1 MERNITSKIQC
12 PYCGKEFEITQ
23 YDFINADKDIDLR
36 DKCVSGDLFRV
47 SCPHC
52 KKEYMLL
59 YPVLYFDPSH
69 KFVIWFSAKEMPTTM
84 EALKKEIAKTG
95 YTLRRCATLDEFT
108 EKIQILED
116 GLDDV
121 MVELA
126 KYDCFIEF
134 IDNKKGTVEDITGI
148 TYERADNGIIRINV
162 RTGDKGMA
170 FTIPTSMMEEEMVT
184 DPDKYKVNN
193 EDWPRINRDY
203 IICPIK
209 SRTNNMIKAMIL

>member
-1 MERNITSKIQC
+1 MERNITSRIKC
-12 PYCGKEFEITQ
+12 PYCEKEYDITQ
-23 YDFINADKDIDLR
+23 YDFINADKDRDLR

-52 KKEYMLL
+52 KKEYLLL

-69 KFVIWFSAKEMPTTM
+69 KFVIWFSAKEMPSSM
-84 EALKKEIAKTG
+84 EAIKKEIAKSG

-170 FTIPTSMMEEEMVT
+170 FTIPTSMMEEEMNT
-184 DPDKYKVNN
+184 DSDKYKVNN

-203 IICPIK
+203 
-209 SRTNNMIKAMIL
+209 MISLFKDTEGKA